1 MPKVYIINKSCHDYS
16 MAEKYGEITYLT
28 ESSYN
33 RFSTGKM
40 FRSFKNGLKDSNPE
54 DFLLISGL
62 TIMSSIACSMFAAKH
77 KRLNL
82 LLYNSGPNVEEGY
95 VKRTIILEEL

>member
-1 MPKVYIINKSCHDYS
+1 MAKVFVINKSCHDYS
-16 MAEKYGEITYLT
+16 AAEKYGTLHYLT

-40 FRSFKNGLKDSNPE
+40 YRSFLKGLKDSKPE
-54 DFLLISGL
+54 DYLLVSGL

-95 VKRTIILEEL
+95 VKRTIVLEEL

>member
-1 MPKVYIINKSCHDYS
+1 MAKVFVINKSCHDYTL
-16 MAEKYGEITYLT
+16 AEKYGTLVYLT
-28 ESSYN
+28 NDSYN

-40 FRSFKNGLKDSNPE
+40 FRRFREGLKESNPE
-54 DFLLISGL
+54 DLLLISGL
-62 TIMSSIACSMFAAKH
+62 TIMSCIACSMFATKH

-82 LLYNSGPNVEEGY
+82 LLYNGGPNVEEGY

>member
-1 MPKVYIINKSCHDYS
+1 
-16 MAEKYGEITYLT
+16 MAEKFGQIIYLT

-40 FRSFKNGLKDSNPE
+40 YRAFKKSLKDSDPE

-62 TIMSSIACSMFAAKH
+62 TIMSCIACGMFAAKH

-82 LLYNSGPNVEEGY
+82 LLYNSGPNVDEGY
-95 VKRTIILEEL
+95 VKRVIILEEL